1 MHITYVKNNIIDPF
15 EKNSLNK
22 NDGILNLFFIGII
35 FLYVLLYPPFRSSS
49 IPALITFRITIE
61 ALVLICLLIK
71 IQLVTPGKFQ
81 IHLLFAIIL
90 VIFFGIISPEAIRSV
105 LSFLN
110 KLLFLFLLTK
120 AFQLDY
126 KLMDL
131 FRKTWIFIW
140 FLISFSAIIALIG
153 HGTGFLSFSK
163 NLFFQGTNYYD
174 FNPLVGSVNYRT
186 IGPFKIARYVGW
198 MYEHGMLSYYFA
210 LNIVLSEIIYKKE
223 TGKNWFRSI
232 NLIGGLL
239 TLSASFYFFIFF
251 YFIFQILNKKLKL
264 IIYFIVPIIIYSAIF
279 VYQNPGMFLFI
290 SMSDRV
296 WRIEAAM
303 NILSKMNLIELSF
316 GMGVL
321 EAQTLA
327 GGGLGVG
334 FLSMLI
340 GRGMFLAIFYIFLI
354 IKYTKYNT
362 TLMVLNLYYSLIFND
377 LILNPVS
384 VLIIVL
390 GYLSFNNKYFQLD
403 QKLNNIA
410 ISR

>member
-1 MHITYVKNNIIDPF
+1 
-15 EKNSLNK
+15 
-22 NDGILNLFFIGII
+22 
-35 FLYVLLYPPFRSSS
+35 
-49 IPALITFRITIE
+49 
-61 ALVLICLLIK
+61 
-71 IQLVTPGKFQ
+71 
-81 IHLLFAIIL
+81 
-90 VIFFGIISPEAIRSV
+90 
-105 LSFLN
+105 
-110 KLLFLFLLTK
+110 
-120 AFQLDY
+120 
-126 KLMDL
+126 
-131 FRKTWIFIW
+131 
-140 FLISFSAIIALIG
+140 
-153 HGTGFLSFSK
+153 
-163 NLFFQGTNYYD
+163 
-174 FNPLVGSVNYRT
+174 
-186 IGPFKIARYVGW
+186 
-198 MYEHGMLSYYFA
+198 
-210 LNIVLSEIIYKKE
+210 
-223 TGKNWFRSI
+223 
-232 NLIGGLL
+232 
-239 TLSASFYFFIFF
+239 
-251 YFIFQILNKKLKL
+251 
-264 IIYFIVPIIIYSAIF
+264 
-279 VYQNPGMFLFI
+279 MFLFI